1 MVGKAWE
8 ETRAAKAE
16 MMRVREK
23 IMLMM
28 LFVDVR
34 QVGSLL

>member
-16 MMRVREK
+16 MMRVREN
-23 IMLMM
+23 IMLMV
-28 LFVDVR
+28 LVFAVNK
-34 QVGSLL
+34 VGLLL